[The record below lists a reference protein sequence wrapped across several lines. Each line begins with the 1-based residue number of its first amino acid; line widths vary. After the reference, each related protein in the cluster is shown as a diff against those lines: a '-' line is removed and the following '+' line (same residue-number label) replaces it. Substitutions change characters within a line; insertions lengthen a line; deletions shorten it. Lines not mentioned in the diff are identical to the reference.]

1 MSNHEISSPPLIL
14 ASASP
19 RRRELLSNLGLSF
32 EVQPADIDE
41 SFSSEDNPFDLVR
54 RLSVAKVQT
63 VAAEHPDA
71 LVLAADTVVVYRD
84 EILGK
89 PKDADENLEFLRR
102 LSGHTHAVF
111 TGHALLLGG
120 KLVERVVQTA
130 VRFRNLS
137 DDELMRY
144 VQTGEGLDKAGGY
157 AVQGRGSALVREV
170 RGCYFSVVGL
180 GVPTVV
186 ELARSLG
193 VELV

>member
-1 MSNHEISSPPLIL
+1 MANPASSSPPLIL
-14 ASASP
+14 ASSSP
-19 RRRELLSNLGLSF
+19 RRRELLSNLGLTF

-41 SFSSEDNPFDLVR
+41 SFSSEDIPFNLVR
-54 RLSVAKVQT
+54 RLSVAKAQT

-102 LSGHTHAVF
+102 LSGHTHAVL

-120 KLVERVVQTA
+120 KLAERVVQTA

-137 DDELMRY
+137 DAEMTRY

-186 ELARSLG
+186 ELAHSLG